1 MNHFEKL
8 ITLPSMDNVT
18 TPSAPVRRPIIGV
31 MGTHNEDPEVLPLAE
46 ELGQALA
53 RRGFIL
59 LTGGGTGAM
68 RAASLGASRAGGL
81 VIGILPNERRQ
92 KLPGYPNAYIDIP
105 IYTGM
110 GDARN
115 VINVKTA
122 DAVVALPGGPGTLSE
137 IALALKA
144 DTPVIALN
152 AWHHLYPGR
161 IIPVRTVAEAMSS
174 LTHLFS
180 TASITSL

>member
-1 MNHFEKL
+1 
-8 ITLPSMDNVT
+8 
-18 TPSAPVRRPIIGV
+18 
-31 MGTHNEDPEVLPLAE
+31 MGTHSEDPEVLPLAE
-46 ELGQALA
+46 ELGQAIA
-53 RRGFIL
+53 QRGFIL
-59 LTGGGTGAM
+59 LTGGGMGAM
-68 RAASLGASRAGGL
+68 RAASQGASRAGGL

-122 DAVVALPGGPGTLSE
+122 DAIVALPGGPGTLSE

-144 DTPVIALN
+144 ETPVIALG
-152 AWHHLYPGR
+152 AWHDLFPGQ
-161 IIPVRTVAEAMSS
+161 IIPARTVREAVSA
-174 LTHLFS
+174 LDRFF
-180 TASITSL
+180 AP